1 MFAAQILSARIEVRS
16 SICES
21 RYLDHKR
28 WTFTVQPL
36 QACCTN
42 SNRLPRS
49 KKHNIQETQFF
60 NLVFC
65 EVQLACDIRIC
76 QSIAQRTIDGKKYAQ
91 SRSKSTHCA
100 LLSLKKLC
108 HAWLKEPGP
117 LETFRFSCI
126 PGSHSALHKHNDQ
139 RCTLTKTG
147 QQCTVGTN
155 EMGYSD
161 DRSGFWVNS
170 GVRVSLP
177 LFPEGAIFALLMR
190 YLYTVGAQHF

>member
-1 MFAAQILSARIEVRS
+1 MATGGVCGHVNTSFQLNRLARLKSRMFAAQILSARIEVRS

-91 SRSKSTHCA
+91 SRPKSTHCA
-100 LLSLKKLC
+100 LLFSQKVMSCLVKRT
-108 HAWLKEPGP
+108 WS
-117 LETFRFSCI
+117 FRDI
-126 PGSHSALHKHNDQ
+126 Q
-139 RCTLTKTG
+139 
-147 QQCTVGTN
+147 V
-155 EMGYSD
+155 
-161 DRSGFWVNS
+161 
-170 GVRVSLP
+170 
-177 LFPEGAIFALLMR
+177 
-190 YLYTVGAQHF
+190 